1 MDDQQLT
8 HVVQC
13 SADPLSRR
21 WQTYKALCGATVEP
35 WQFARDG
42 DPTCPVCKRIDDA
55 DMASLEALKA
65 ED

>member
-8 HVVQC
+8 HVVPC
-13 SADPLSRR
+13 SAEAISRR

-42 DPTCPVCKRIDDA
+42 DPTCPACKRIDGA
-55 DMASLEALKA
+55 DSAALEALKA
-65 ED
+65 E